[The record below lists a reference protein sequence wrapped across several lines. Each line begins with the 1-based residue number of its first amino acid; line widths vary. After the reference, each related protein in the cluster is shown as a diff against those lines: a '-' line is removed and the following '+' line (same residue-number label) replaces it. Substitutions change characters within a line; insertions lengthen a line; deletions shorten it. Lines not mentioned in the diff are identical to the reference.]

1 MDIGFA
7 QSNDIDSWLKLL
19 ELVKDNFPGLDMDEY
34 KKGLSKRIL
43 EQGAL
48 VAKES
53 DTVIGAL
60 LFSGESKELEFL
72 AVHRQ
77 YRKLGIATALIEH
90 MFTLFPKGSHFTVV
104 TYRENDEKGKAAR
117 ELYKRIGFVPL
128 RLVTVFDYP
137 CQEFT
142 YTTK

>member
-1 MDIGFA
+1 MEIGFA
-7 QSNDIDSWLKLL
+7 KSNDVDGWLELL
-19 ELVKDNFPGLDMDEY
+19 ESVKDNFPGLDLDEY

-53 DTVIGAL
+53 DRVMGAL
-60 LFSGESKELEFL
+60 LFSRESKELEFL
-72 AVHRQ
+72 AVHRR
-77 YRKLGIATALIEH
+77 YRELGIATALIEQ
-90 MFTLFPKGSHFTVV
+90 MFMLFPPGSQVTVV
-104 TYRENDEKGKAAR
+104 TYRENDEKGQAAR
-117 ELYKRIGFVPL
+117 KLYERIGFAPG